1 MLTFRVYALVSVEK
15 RKRYYF
21 CIARDVT
28 DVTLAGLKLLEFG
41 APIAEEISAAAYS
54 YLHMGSKR

>member
-1 MLTFRVYALVSVEK
+1 MLK
-15 RKRYYF
+15 RKRDYF

-28 DVTLAGLKLLEFG
+28 DVTLVGLKLLEFG

-54 YLHMGSKR
+54 YLQMGSKR